1 MIKCLRLVLL
11 IIAPLILRI
20 YQKTNVQVVTF
31 LSPTTEKS
39 TMNVLLTNLQAD
51 WKNLGVEQAETLVLI
66 LPNGA
71 IAMTIALNDMGNGKK
86 DCN

>member
-1 MIKCLRLVLL
+1 M
-11 IIAPLILRI
+11 IIAPLILRSCPNP
-20 YQKTNVQVVTF
+20 NVQVVSF

-71 IAMTIALNDMGNGKK
+71 IAMTIALNEWEMVKRIAID
-86 DCN
+86 

>member
-1 MIKCLRLVLL
+1 M

-20 YQKTNVQVVTF
+20 CPKPNVQIVSF

-51 WKNLGVEQAETLVLI
+51 WKNLGVERAETSVLI

-86 DCN
+86 D